1 YGPLNERQLRY
12 VTHIHTGGHHLL
24 RLIND
29 ILDLSKIEAGRL
41 ELAIENVTVERTLR
55 EVLDAV
61 RPLAEKK
68 SQTLSHEAE
77 PALAV
82 RADSTRLKQVLI
94 NLVGNAIKFTPD
106 GGCIELRGQLVDGK
120 VRLEVTDNGPGIPP
134 EEKKRIF
141 EAFHRLRQAGKA
153 QEGTGLGLAITQR
166 LVELHGAE
174 LGLESQPGQGSCF
187 YFSLPF
193 VPAFADLP
201 SRATESA
208 WREAGS
214 ARIFVIEDD
223 TAAAQLIQS
232 QLASSGYEAVV
243 CEELSRAVE
252 IAAELRPDVIT
263 LDLLM
268 KPTNGW
274 ELLLQ
279 LKNEP
284 RTANIPVIVIT
295 IVDQPALGTTLG
307 ADEYLVKPVEQSALL
322 AAIARC
328 LAARE
333 GLKMARPVLIVEDD
347 GATREVI
354 AELLTAQGYTI
365 ATAAD
370 GAQARAWMSESL
382 PALVILDLMLPNVS
396 GFELLSEWRSSP
408 RTADLPVFVLT
419 SKDLTRDEEKYLRV
433 HAESLWR
440 KQESW
445 QQSLTKELKRVLAV
459 SQPVQG

>member
-1 YGPLNERQLRY
+1 MSP
-12 VTHIHTGGHHLL
+12 
-24 RLIND
+24 
-29 ILDLSKIEAGRL
+29 
-41 ELAIENVTVERTLR
+41 
-55 EVLDAV
+55 
-61 RPLAEKK
+61 
-68 SQTLSHEAE
+68 
-77 PALAV
+77 
-82 RADSTRLKQVLI
+82 
-94 NLVGNAIKFTPD
+94 
-106 GGCIELRGQLVDGK
+106 
-120 VRLEVTDNGPGIPP
+120 
-134 EEKKRIF
+134 
-141 EAFHRLRQAGKA
+141 
-153 QEGTGLGLAITQR
+153 
-166 LVELHGAE
+166 
-174 LGLESQPGQGSCF
+174 
-187 YFSLPF
+187 
-193 VPAFADLP
+193 
-201 SRATESA
+201 
-208 WREAGS
+208 
-214 ARIFVIEDD
+214 RIFVIEDD
-223 TAAAQLIQS
+223 PVAAQLIQS
-232 QLASSGYEAVV
+232 QLASSDYEAVV

-252 IAAELRPDVIT
+252 IAAELRPDAIT

-295 IVDQPALGTTLG
+295 IVDQQALGTTLG

-333 GLKMARPVLIVEDD
+333 GLKMARPVLVVEDD

-370 GAQARAWMSESL
+370 GAQARAWMSEFL

-419 SKDLTRDEEKYLRV
+419 SKDLTRDEEKYLRA

-445 QQSLTKELKRVLAV
+445 QQSLTKELKRVLAA